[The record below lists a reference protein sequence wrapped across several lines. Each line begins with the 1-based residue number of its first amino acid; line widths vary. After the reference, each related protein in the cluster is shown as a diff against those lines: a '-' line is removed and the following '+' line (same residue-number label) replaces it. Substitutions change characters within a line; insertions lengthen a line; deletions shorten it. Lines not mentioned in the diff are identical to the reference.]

1 MKKFLQASLI
11 LTICLGISSTAYGL
25 TDSANA
31 SADGLVSPIN
41 DVAYTA
47 LTGTTGRLDDLNTQD
62 YKKWLIGNISVN
74 NNNAAGYTLAV
85 KSTQAFEGSS
95 DPDTTNSSSAS
106 SRMVHSD
113 YQNASTSAKHRFV
126 EGAFI
131 EYKVSV
137 IPKGV
142 TTQTAG
148 SPQVEGY
155 NNDNSSNDY
164 TTNNIHG
171 CYADKSN
178 SFSSLTTT
186 GHDLFTVET
195 SLAHTD
201 TMTFNLA
208 TAPCVNRTGGVTATA
223 DFEYDLLIT
232 TASNKKL
239 LAGSYSD
246 TIELILT
253 DI

>member
-1 MKKFLQASLI
+1 MKNFLQVSLI
-11 LTICLGISSTAYGL
+11 FILCIGISSVSYGL
-25 TDSANA
+25 TDSTNA
-31 SADGLVSPIN
+31 DTDGIVDPVN
-41 DVAYTA
+41 DVTYTA
-47 LTGTTGRLDDLNTQD
+47 LAGTTGRLDDLNTQD
-62 YKKWLIGNISVN
+62 YKKWLIGNIAVD
-74 NNNAAGYTLAV
+74 NNNATGYTLSV

-95 DPDTTNSSSAS
+95 DPDATNQTAAS
-106 SRMVHSD
+106 SRMVHAD
-113 YQNASTSAKHRFV
+113 YKNSSASAKHRFV

-131 EYKVSV
+131 EYSV
-137 IPKGV
+137 TVLPKGIA
-142 TTQTAG
+142 TQTAG
-148 SPQVEGY
+148 SPEQEGY
-155 NNDNSSNDY
+155 NNDNSANDY

-171 CYADKSN
+171 CYADKAD
-178 SFSSLTTT
+178 SFTGLTSTS
-186 GHDLFTVET
+186 HDVFSVEKT
-195 SLAHTD
+195 LAHTE

-232 TASNKKL
+232 TVSNKKL

>member
-1 MKKFLQASLI
+1 MKKILQASLI
-11 LTICLGISSTAYGL
+11 VTICLGISSTAYGL
-25 TDSANA
+25 TDSTNA
-31 SADGLVSPIN
+31 VADGLVSPIN
-41 DVAYTA
+41 DVTYAA
-47 LTGTTGRLDDLNTQD
+47 LAGTTGRLDDLNTQD
-62 YKKWLIGNISVN
+62 YKKWLIGNITVD

-85 KSTQAFEGSS
+85 KSTQAFEGST
-95 DPDTTNSSSAS
+95 DPDTNNQTAAS

-113 YQNASTSAKHRFV
+113 YKNASSSTKHRFV

-131 EYKVSV
+131 EYNVTV
-137 IPKGV
+137 LPKGV
-142 TTQTAG
+142 STQTAG
-148 SPQVEGY
+148 SPEQEGY
-155 NNDNSSNDY
+155 NNDNSANDY

-171 CYADKSN
+171 CYADKAD
-178 SFSSLTTT
+178 SFSGLTSTS
-186 GHDLFTVET
+186 HAVFSVEK
-195 SLAHTD
+195 SLAHTE

-208 TAPCVNRTGGVTATA
+208 AAPCVSRTGGVTATA

-232 TASNKKL
+232 TNSNKKL

>member
-1 MKKFLQASLI
+1 MKNFLQVSLI
-11 LTICLGISSTAYGL
+11 FILCIGISSVAYGL
-25 TDSANA
+25 QDSTNADTDGIVDA
-31 SADGLVSPIN
+31 VN

-47 LTGTTGRLDDLNTQD
+47 LAGTTGRLDDLNSQD
-62 YKKWLIGNISVN
+62 YKKWLIGNILVD
-74 NNNAAGYTLAV
+74 NNNALGYTLAV

-95 DPDTTNSSSAS
+95 DPEATNQTAAS
-106 SRMVHSD
+106 SRMVHAD
-113 YQNASTSAKHRFV
+113 YTNSSASAKHRFV

-131 EYKVSV
+131 EYKVTV
-137 IPKGV
+137 LPKGV
-142 TTQTAG
+142 STQTAG
-148 SPQVEGY
+148 SPEQEGY
-155 NNDNSSNDY
+155 NNDNSANDY
-164 TTNNIHG
+164 LTNNIHG
-171 CYADKSN
+171 CYADKAD
-178 SFSSLTTT
+178 SFSGLTSTT
-186 GHDLFTVET
+186 HAVFSVEK
-195 SLAHTD
+195 SLAHTE

-208 TAPCVNRTGGVTATA
+208 AAPCVSRTGGVTATA